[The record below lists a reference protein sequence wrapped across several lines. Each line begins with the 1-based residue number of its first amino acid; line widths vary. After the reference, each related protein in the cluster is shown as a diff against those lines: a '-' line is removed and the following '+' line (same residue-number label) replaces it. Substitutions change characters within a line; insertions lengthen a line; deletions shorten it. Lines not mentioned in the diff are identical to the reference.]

1 MIIKEE
7 YVYLSQ
13 EVADAFNMHIK
24 QVTRLAKKHNIPKVG
39 KGYEFS
45 GKFLMKHF
53 KIPEGEVPGHVLEVS
68 DNVREMS
75 VNVREVSETK
85 SFNEYLNQPHK
96 NPKTSTKLEDENEA
110 LKSQI
115 ESLEERLQQFDKKPN
130 ERIEIFTEADY
141 VIFEQRLKEWR
152 LQDQQIKLLD
162 EKKTHSDRLFKE
174 LDRKNIEQNYENRF
188 LKRENGRLEADNEQK
203 RGLIAELVEFT
214 KRLGATLETQS
225 KDLFTKTAMEA
236 KKTDWSNKDKK

>member
-1 MIIKEE
+1 MDIKDDHLYSIKEG
-7 YVYLSQ
+7 VKLTGILHRTLTRKASKLGAIKIDGRFLLSGHQ
-13 EVADAFNMHIK
+13 IK
-24 QVTRLAKKHNIPKVG
+24 ELIKKQAKKQA
-39 KGYEFS
+39 
-45 GKFLMKHF
+45 
-53 KIPEGEVPGHVLEVS
+53 
-68 DNVREMS
+68 
-75 VNVREVSETK
+75 
-85 SFNEYLNQPHK
+85 YLNKRDSQPLVKVVNSQHK
-96 NPKTSTKLEDENEA
+96 KTKIIAPKEDTEA
-110 LKSQI
+110 LKAQI
-115 ESLEERLQQFDKKPN
+115 KSLEERLQQFDKKSN

>member
-1 MIIKEE
+1 LHRTLTRKASKLGAIKIDGRFLLSGHQIKE
-7 YVYLSQ
+7 L
-13 EVADAFNMHIK
+13 IK
-24 QVTRLAKKHNIPKVG
+24 KQAKKQA
-39 KGYEFS
+39 
-45 GKFLMKHF
+45 
-53 KIPEGEVPGHVLEVS
+53 
-68 DNVREMS
+68 
-75 VNVREVSETK
+75 
-85 SFNEYLNQPHK
+85 YLNKRDSQPLVKVVNSQHK
-96 NPKTSTKLEDENEA
+96 KTKIIAPKEDTEA
-110 LKSQI
+110 LKAQI
-115 ESLEERLQQFDKKPN
+115 KSLEERLQQFDKKSN

-188 LKRENGRLEADNEQK
+188 LKKENGRLEADNEQK